1 MRWGYMLQVVN
12 HGLFLLKL
20 TMLLQI
26 IGSVCSIYYLL
37 LNILLKY
44 TVPSIKY
51 ALKFFRPKVLPFGL
65 NNSAMINYSLKMFI
79 YSSLPN
85 LRFGLV
91 VLSFV
96 RIRLNL

>member
-12 HGLFLLKL
+12 HGRFLLKL

-26 IGSVCSIYYLL
+26 IGSVCNIYYLL

-44 TVPSIKY
+44 TVLSIKY
-51 ALKFFRPKVLPFGL
+51 ALKFFMPKVLPFGL
-65 NNSAMINYSLKMFI
+65 NNSAMINYFLKMFT
-79 YSSLPN
+79 YLSLPN

-91 VLSFV
+91 ALSFV